1 MNHIFRC
8 YNPIE
13 MKRIDWSL
21 CLIADTGYL
30 YKTNFIQ
37 TIEKSVKEGVTIVQ
51 LRSKNTDT
59 RAFLDTALQLSAT
72 LVPYGI
78 PLIINDRTD
87 IALACKADGV
97 HLGQKDLP
105 LPFAREIMGKNKII
119 GITAT
124 NNKQAEEAES
134 QGADYIG
141 VGPVFDTGSKK
152 EASKPIGLDQLA
164 IIRKNIKIPIL
175 AIGGINPQN
184 AALVLSSGVNGIAVI
199 SAILGSADV
208 IASTKNLLKE
218 IRKGKN

>member
-1 MNHIFRC
+1 
-8 YNPIE
+8 

-21 CLIADTGYL
+21 CLIADTGYFD
-30 YKTNFIQ
+30 KKDFIK

-59 RAFLDTALQLSAT
+59 RAFLDTAFQLSDM

-105 LPFAREIMGKNKII
+105 LPAAREIMGKNKII
-119 GITAT
+119 GITTT

-141 VGPVFDTGSKK
+141 LGPVFKTGSKK
-152 EASKPIGLDQLA
+152 EASRPIGLEQLEK
-164 IIRKNIKIPIL
+164 IRKNIRIPIL

-184 AALVLSSGVNGIAVI
+184 AARVLSSGVNGIAVI
-199 SAILGSADV
+199 SAILGFADV
-208 IASTKNLLKE
+208 TASTKNLLKE

>member
-30 YKTNFIQ
+30 DKTNFIQ

-59 RAFLDTALQLSAT
+59 RAFLDTAFQLSAT

-105 LPFAREIMGKNKII
+105 LPFARKIMGKNKII

-152 EASKPIGLDQLA
+152 EASKPIGLDQLEM
-164 IIRKNIKIPIL
+164 IRKNIKIPIL

-184 AALVLSSGVNGIAVI
+184 AARVLSSGVNGIAVI

>member
-1 MNHIFRC
+1 
-8 YNPIE
+8 

-21 CLIADTGYL
+21 CLIADTKYSD
-30 YKTNFIQ
+30 KNDFIQ

-59 RAFLDTALQLSAT
+59 RTFLDTAFQLSDM
-72 LVPYGI
+72 LFPYGI

-105 LPFAREIMGKNKII
+105 LPAAREIMGKNKII

-152 EASKPIGLDQLA
+152 EASKPIGLAQLEK
-164 IIRKNIKIPIL
+164 IRKNIKIPIL
-175 AIGGINPQN
+175 AIGGINPHN
-184 AALVLSSGVNGIAVI
+184 AARVLSSGVNGIAVI

-208 IASTKNLLKE
+208 TASTKNLLKE